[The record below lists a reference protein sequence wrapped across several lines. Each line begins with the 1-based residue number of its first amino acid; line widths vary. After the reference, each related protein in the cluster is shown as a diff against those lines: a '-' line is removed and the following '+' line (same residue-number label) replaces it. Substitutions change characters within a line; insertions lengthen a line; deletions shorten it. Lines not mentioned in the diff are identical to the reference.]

1 MNERLVET
9 EIELEE
15 FEKAE
20 IDMERQYSADNRDS
34 TQEFV
39 ENEQEIGLMELGNNS
54 NNDFNQ
60 FTERGSPQ
68 NLNENFN
75 YSNEVNTS

>member
-20 IDMERQYSADNRDS
+20 IDMERQYSAEIRDS

-39 ENEQEIGLMELGNNS
+39 ENEQEINLMQLGDNS
-54 NNDFNQ
+54 VNDFNQ
-60 FTERGSPQ
+60 LMESGSQQ
-68 NLNENFN
+68 NLNENSS
-75 YSNEVNTS
+75 YLYEVDNS